1 MSNRSCFGAS
11 VFVLADCILK
21 AGFSI
26 TVCAII
32 LQNNCIKRSKETD
45 KFLHDFIYVH
55 CTPLKMA
62 IVNNH
67 NKYKVEVSNR
77 QILRIA
83 LPISFAILVPQ
94 INFITN
100 NIFLGHYGEK
110 FLAVAGITG
119 VYYLIFAV
127 VGNGLNNGL
136 QVLISRR
143 AGEDR
148 VDEIGNLFSQ
158 GVRISFFCA
167 AIGILATYFIA
178 PYILKFSL
186 SSDTLREQAIGF
198 LKIRIW
204 GLPFLYLYQMRNALL
219 VGTNQSKYLIY
230 GTLAETVV
238 NIVLDYG
245 LIFGHFGLPEM
256 GFTGA
261 AVASICAE
269 ASGMLVVFIV
279 IKYAGISKKLQLFK
293 NFKFDKK
300 VTKLILVQSA
310 PLIFQYAISIMSWE
324 FFYILIEH
332 HGERDLAISNTM
344 RNIFGLFG
352 VFTWSFAATTS
363 MMVSNVIGQ
372 GKKEEVY
379 GLIKKIIKL
388 SMTVAITVAIL
399 LNLFPRLFLLIYG
412 QDQSFIEAAIPVIR
426 VVSTALILM
435 SFSTIWL
442 NAVAGTGNTTVN
454 LAIEIITI
462 IFYCVYVYLVLEHFK
477 LPILYGWMSEWVYW
491 SSTFIF
497 AYLYMRSG
505 RWRKKVI

>member
-1 MSNRSCFGAS
+1 LIS
-11 VFVLADCILK
+11 FVYIAAL
-21 AGFSI
+21 
-26 TVCAII
+26 
-32 LQNNCIKRSKETD
+32 
-45 KFLHDFIYVH
+45 
-55 CTPLKMA
+55 LKMA
-62 IVNNH
+62 TVNTH
-67 NKYKVEVSNR
+67 NKYKVEVSNK

-83 LPISFAILVPQ
+83 FPICLAILVPQ

-110 FLAVAGITG
+110 FLAIAGITG

-143 AGEDR
+143 AGADR

-158 GVRISFFCA
+158 GIRISFFCA
-167 AIGILATYFIA
+167 AIGIMLTYFVA
-178 PYILKFSL
+178 PFVLKFSL
-186 SSDTLREQAIGF
+186 SSDVLRDQAIHF

-230 GTLAETVV
+230 GTIAETVV

-256 GFTGA
+256 GFNGA
-261 AVASICAE
+261 AVASIIAE
-269 ASGMLVVFIV
+269 GSGMIVVFIV
-279 IKYAGISKKLQLFK
+279 IHYAGISKKLELFK
-293 NFKFDKK
+293 NFKFDGK
-300 VTKLILVQSA
+300 VTKLILVQSS

-332 HGERDLAISNTM
+332 HGERDLAISNAM

-352 VFTWSFAATTS
+352 VYTWSFAATTS
-363 MMVSNVIGQ
+363 MMVSNIIGQ
-372 GKKEEVY
+372 GKKDEVY

-388 SMTVAITVAIL
+388 SLIVSVTVAIL
-399 LNLFPRLFLLIYG
+399 LNLFPRVFLAVYG
-412 QDQSFIEAAIPVIR
+412 QDQIFVDAAIPVIR
-426 VVSTALILM
+426 VISTALILM

-442 NAVAGTGNTTVN
+442 NAVAGTGNTTIN

-462 IFYCVYVYLVLEHFK
+462 IFYCVYVYFVLEYFR
-477 LPILYGWMSEWVYW
+477 LSILYGWMSEWVYW

-505 RWRKKVI
+505 KWKKKVI